1 MNRPAKAG
9 PGSLNEHCS
18 ELAVGSAIAGL
29 ILLSPVV
36 ASLMVI
42 AAEMVIDLVM
52 EARATA
58 VCVVVAGAIGC
69 VLFRKRSSHP
79 EPVSQSGWEPVSD
92 EAAIA
97 PPPM

>member
-1 MNRPAKAG
+1 MNRPAKAE

-36 ASLMVI
+36 ASLIVI

-79 EPVSQSGWEPVSD
+79 EPLAQSGWEEVSD

>member
-1 MNRPAKAG
+1 LE

-18 ELAVGSAIAGL
+18 ELTVGSAIAGL

-36 ASLMVI
+36 AFLMVF
-42 AAEMVIDLVM
+42 AGEMVIDLVI

-58 VCVVVAGAIGC
+58 VCVVVAGAIGW
-69 VLFRKRSSHP
+69 VLFRKKSSHP
-79 EPVSQSGWEPVSD
+79 ETLPQSGWEQVSG

>member
-1 MNRPAKAG
+1 MNRPAKAE

-36 ASLMVI
+36 AFLMVI

-79 EPVSQSGWEPVSD
+79 EPLAQSGWEEVSD